1 MSDTISWRT
10 LQPGQRA
17 RIRVWDRA
25 SGEVRTVH
33 ESTQRLYEAPNWLTD
48 GRLLINGDGKLWFLE
63 ADGSTEPEL
72 FDVPGLPPVNND
84 HVLLRDG
91 TGVFAS
97 ANDHHIWHV
106 PFDGSEITRVTSEDG
121 PLHFLHGASPDGS
134 QLADVR
140 VVPQGQDP
148 WTAAALHLIGAD
160 GTGDRALTTD
170 AGPADGPAWSPD
182 GQWILFNTEQ
192 FSTVPGHAQ
201 LARIRPDGGELE
213 QLTSDERVNWF
224 PHVAPTGD
232 VVAYVSFEP
241 GTIGHPENRSV
252 ELRLVQWG
260 AWDRPTTLVAL
271 HGGQGT
277 MNVPS
282 WAPDGSAFAFVD
294 YPIEELDA
302 E

>member
-1 MSDTISWRT
+1 MC
-10 LQPGQRA
+10 A
-17 RIRVWDRA
+17 C
-25 SGEVRTVH
+25 
-33 ESTQRLYEAPNWLTD
+33 
-48 GRLLINGDGKLWFLE
+48 
-63 ADGSTEPEL
+63 
-72 FDVPGLPPVNND
+72 
-84 HVLLRDG
+84 
-91 TGVFAS
+91 
-97 ANDHHIWHV
+97 
-106 PFDGSEITRVTSEDG
+106 
-121 PLHFLHGASPDGS
+121 
-134 QLADVR
+134 
-140 VVPQGQDP
+140 VPQGQDP

-252 ELRLVQWG
+252 ELRLVEWE
-260 AWDRPTTLVAL
+260 AWDRPTTFVAL
-271 HGGQGT
+271 HSGQGT